1 MKTRKQWSMREVVAM
16 TGIPEH
22 KIAYQYRIG
31 TLPEPLHVA
40 GKRIYSVADIARI
53 CRHWGIQLK
62 EEA

>member
-22 KIAYQYRIG
+22 RIAYQHRIG
-31 TLPEPLHVA
+31 CIPEPSHVA
-40 GKRIYSVADIARI
+40 GKRIYTRVDVARI

-62 EEA
+62 EAK